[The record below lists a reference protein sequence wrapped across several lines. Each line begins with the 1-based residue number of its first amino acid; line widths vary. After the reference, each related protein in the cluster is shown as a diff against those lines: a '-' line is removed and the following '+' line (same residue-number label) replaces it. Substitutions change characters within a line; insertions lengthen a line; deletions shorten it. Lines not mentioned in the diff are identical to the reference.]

1 MRKIFL
7 LLFTTCSLC
16 SKGQDTYQADKKAI
30 LEKVQLFFDAL
41 QKQDT
46 SLYKSVFMAES
57 TGWAIRMR
65 NDSIITS
72 TWRSADRVKR
82 LINPSAIV
90 EEKLLSYEIK
100 IHKNI
105 AMAWVPYT
113 LSVSGKFSH
122 CGVDLFTFLKTDQGW
137 KINTCSF
144 TIEPD
149 GCAALM
155 KNQ

>member
-1 MRKIFL
+1 MRK
-7 LLFTTCSLC
+7 LFVLILVINSIVGKTQPT
-16 SKGQDTYQADKKAI
+16 QEADTKAI

-46 SLYKSVFMAES
+46 ALYKSVFMTES
-57 TGWAIRMR
+57 TGWAIRVR

-72 TWRSADRVKR
+72 TWRNADRVKR

-122 CGVDLFTFLKTDQGW
+122 CGVDLFTFIKTDQGW

-149 GCAALM
+149 GCAAL
-155 KNQ
+155 KKD

>member
-7 LLFTTCSLC
+7 LIFIIGAIAGNSQSTNEN
-16 SKGQDTYQADKKAI
+16 DKKQI
-30 LEKVQLFFDAL
+30 LEKVELFFQAL
-41 QKQDT
+41 EKQDT
-46 SLYKSVFMAES
+46 NLYKSVFMTEA
-57 TGWAIRMR
+57 TGWAIRTR

-72 TWRSADRVKR
+72 TWRTADRVKR
-82 LINPSAIV
+82 LINRASIV

-100 IHKNI
+100 VHRQI

-122 CGVDLFTFLKTDQGW
+122 CGVDLFTFIKTDQGW

-144 TIEPD
+144 TVEPD
-149 GCAALM
+149 GCAAF
-155 KNQ
+155 KKD

>member
-7 LLFTTCSLC
+7 LIFIIGAIAGNSQSTNEN
-16 SKGQDTYQADKKAI
+16 DKKQI
-30 LEKVQLFFDAL
+30 LEKVELFFQAL
-41 QKQDT
+41 EKQDT
-46 SLYKSVFMAES
+46 NLYKSVFMTEA
-57 TGWAIRMR
+57 TGWAIRTR

-72 TWRSADRVKR
+72 TWRTADRVKR
-82 LINPSAIV
+82 LINPASIV

-100 IHKNI
+100 VHRQI

-122 CGVDLFTFLKTDQGW
+122 CGVDLFTFIKTDQGW

-144 TIEPD
+144 TVEPD
-149 GCAALM
+149 GCAAF
-155 KNQ
+155 KKD